1 MTISES
7 LFDLVA
13 PCDRAVAGTSLLACA
28 AVYVAAGLLCLG
40 RLKRGV
46 PPWTGLLPGVPHLA
60 WCLTQA
66 FSRLWQS
73 GMARLACSA
82 KPGINKLSILLYAW
96 MLASLR
102 VGGAAQR
109 ARDGRPSE

>member
-66 FSRLWQS
+66 FSRYGKVAWLV
-73 GMARLACSA
+73 
-82 KPGINKLSILLYAW
+82 LLVVPSQELTSCRSCC
-96 MLASLR
+96 ML
-102 VGGAAQR
+102 GC
-109 ARDGRPSE
+109 